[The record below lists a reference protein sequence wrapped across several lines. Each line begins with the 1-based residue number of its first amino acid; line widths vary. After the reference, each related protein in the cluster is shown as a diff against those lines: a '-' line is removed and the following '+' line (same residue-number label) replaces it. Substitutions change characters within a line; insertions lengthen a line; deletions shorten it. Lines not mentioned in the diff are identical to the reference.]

1 MCGSRVAGSDRTG
14 GAVTLTTANDARPA
28 TRTSPGNPPG
38 PPDPAAGADSTFAVR
53 AVSPTWVSGRR
64 RPHGVRA
71 GQIVTAQVAV
81 ALPLAALGRGAGALA
96 GALLAAAVLLPLAW
110 VRVRGRWL
118 FEWAGLGL
126 GYLTRRRVLPAGA
139 GPAALLDLVA
149 PGVVVR
155 PAGLAGAPGAVL
167 DDPAGLVA
175 LLEIAEPGE
184 LLGDGPRPL
193 PSPTAL
199 LPPATTAGPPV
210 RIQLLLAHTSAPAP
224 TSGAT
229 AGTSYRQLT
238 DGRLAGREQVV
249 LAVRVLRVD
258 GWSAAE
264 ARQALTGTV
273 RRIVR
278 RLGRL
283 NARPLGADAVRRVLS
298 ELAHHDGTP
307 LRECWSAVRGGDL
320 SQTTFRLTRWP
331 DLHGDGGRRLVSRLL
346 ALPATASTVSLSA
359 GPPSASAELTVR
371 LTARSS
377 AELALATQALHR
389 LVTTLGAE
397 ACRLDGD
404 QLAGLTASL
413 PLAPPEGPGQPAA
426 ALDGLEL
433 VVGDAGLM
441 LGTNRH
447 GAAVTVRLFRPDA
460 TRVLLVGGVP
470 AAQLVAVRA
479 MALGA
484 RVLVQT
490 TRPQV
495 WEPFVRGVGAPGTTI
510 PLLPP
515 GRPLPEGPPTP
526 LSPTLI
532 VVDVGPVAV
541 EPEPGP
547 PWQSTLVVRDQLTPA
562 DVDALSRADL
572 AVLQPLDP
580 GEAALA
586 GAALGLGESAEW
598 LTRIRDDMVAVVNRR
613 ALRWALLATTPIES
627 QLIGRPSRR

>member
-1 MCGSRVAGSDRTG
+1 MF
-14 GAVTLTTANDARPA
+14 PA
-28 TRTSPGNPPG
+28 
-38 PPDPAAGADSTFAVR
+38 
-53 AVSPTWVSGRR
+53 WVSGRR
-64 RPHGVRA
+64 RPHGPRA
-71 GQIVTAQVAV
+71 GQVATAQVAV
-81 ALPLAALGRGAGALA
+81 ALPLAALGHGAGVLV
-96 GALLAAAVLLPLAW
+96 GALLVAAVLLPLAW
-110 VRVRGRWL
+110 VRVQGRWL

-139 GPAALLDLVA
+139 GAAALLDLVA
-149 PGVVVR
+149 PGLVVR
-155 PAGLAGAPGAVL
+155 PAELAGAPGAVL

-175 LLEIAEPGE
+175 LLEIGEPGE
-184 LLGDGPRPL
+184 LLGDGPTPL
-193 PSPTAL
+193 PSPAAL
-199 LPPATTAGPPV
+199 LPPATMAGPPV
-210 RIQLLLAHTSAPAP
+210 RIQLLVAHTSAPAP
-224 TSGAT
+224 TSGGT

-258 GWSAAE
+258 SWSAAE
-264 ARQALTGTV
+264 ARQALAGTV
-273 RRIVR
+273 RRVLR
-278 RLGRL
+278 RLGPL
-283 NARPLGADAVRRVLS
+283 NPRPLGVDAVRRVLT
-298 ELAHHDGTP
+298 ELAYHDGAS

-320 SQTTFRLTRWP
+320 SQTTFQLTRWP
-331 DLHGDGGRRLVSRLL
+331 DLSGDGGRRLVSRLL
-346 ALPATASTVSLSA
+346 ALPTTASTVSLSA
-359 GPPSASAELTVR
+359 GPQPAGPPVPAELTVR
-371 LTARSS
+371 LTARSP
-377 AELALATQALHR
+377 AELALATRALHR
-389 LVTTLGAE
+389 LVTGVGAE
-397 ACRLDGD
+397 ARRLDGD
-404 QLAGLTASL
+404 QLAGLAASL
-413 PLAPPEGPGQPAA
+413 PLAPPGGPGQPAP
-426 ALDGLEL
+426 ALDELEL

-447 GAAVTVRLFRPDA
+447 GAAVTVRLFRPEA

-484 RVLVQT
+484 RVIVQT
-490 TRPQV
+490 ARPRL
-495 WEPFVRGVGAPGTTI
+495 WEPFVRGVGAPGATI

-526 LSPTLI
+526 LTPLLI

-547 PWQSTLVVRDQLTPA
+547 PWRSTLVVRDQLTPA

-580 GEAALA
+580 GEAELA
-586 GAALGLGESAEW
+586 GTALGLGESAEW

-613 ALRWALLATTPIES
+613 ALRWARLATTPIES